1 MTDNIQNINLGDFES
16 QLLENIDREV
26 LNHFNKQIGLYVV
39 ENDNKIM
46 VPVML
51 ATHERWNQL
60 KKDRV
65 LRDSNKTVLLPICI
79 VKRGTI
85 ESANPTI
92 NKSVADNPAFKVPV
106 GSIKDI
112 KQGESHLGNSKIFTN
127 YPIYIKITYEMTLQS
142 RFMSSMNSMIEQI
155 IVNYFTGWFI
165 SENEYSLM
173 WETSPITDSSN
184 IEDFSDNEKIITNN
198 FQFMVTGAIV
208 SKYQNDISNI
218 TRVYSP
224 RKIIFEER
232 VE

>member
-1 MTDNIQNINLGDFES
+1 
-16 QLLENIDREV
+16 
-26 LNHFNKQIGLYVV
+26 
-39 ENDNKIM
+39 
-46 VPVML
+46 
-51 ATHERWNQL
+51 
-60 KKDRV
+60 
-65 LRDSNKTVLLPICI
+65 
-79 VKRGTI
+79 
-85 ESANPTI
+85 
-92 NKSVADNPAFKVPV
+92 
-106 GSIKDI
+106 
-112 KQGESHLGNSKIFTN
+112 
-127 YPIYIKITYEMTLQS
+127 MTLQS